1 MSGCEGFAAWL
12 KPVPALADAPIGH
25 AGHLGPDAARV
36 DVVDRYRGL
45 PGRRGRAV
53 GADDV
58 LDVDV
63 IEVAARVRVAVE
75 LTELGPV
82 QVTLRWVVEHDA
94 PRGTPCRRTDRPRC
108 TRPPPR
114 DATTTPEE
122 AAAGARAASS
132 GENRV
137 AARFRSRRQRGVR
150 RPPQNPAR
158 LAPRRRL
165 SRATVSHGLNPAQQ
179 AAVDHDLGPLL
190 VLAGAGSGKTR
201 VVTTRVGRLIQQGV
215 PARAILAMTFTNKAA
230 AEMHERVT
238 SIVGSRI
245 AKDLTVSTFH
255 RFGLKVLG
263 EETRALGLRGTKFA
277 IFDQADCS
285 GVIREILRTV
295 NSGRAYDVGA
305 ILGRISNA
313 KNAFW
318 TAEDW
323 EKHSLSGKADVV
335 DEYDEISCLVYP
347 KYLAA
352 MKSFQAFDFDDLI
365 CEVVNLWRRRPDVL
379 EKWRERY
386 RYIIV
391 DEYQDTNHAQL
402 ELVRLLGGGHRNVCV
417 VGDDDQSIYAWRGA
431 DVRNILDFESHF
443 VGAKVVK
450 LEENY
455 RSKAAILNVAN
466 AVLAKSGARRHGKV
480 LRPTLPGGDP
490 VEVVVCTDPEVEAA
504 FVGDLVR
511 AAVDNGMRPKDFA
524 VLYRSN
530 LQSGPIESALKERQ
544 IPLRMIGGTQFYER
558 KEVKDLVAYL
568 RVAID
573 PHDEMSLRRII
584 NYPSRGIGDVA
595 VTKLG
600 YYATAHDHHLW
611 TAVTHAQAIDDLAPA
626 AVEGCRQLVQ
636 IIEGIRARFARGET
650 GGVVARAVCGDI
662 GLKEDI
668 QAGATSAPAAA
679 RRWANVE
686 GLLGVFQRRD
696 DRGLGDR
703 ASFADFLRI
712 LSLREEG
719 EEEDATDRVTLT
731 TMHGAKGLEWKQVF
745 IVGLEEGLLPH
756 ARTQTERAT
765 DAPPAPASGKRGKA
779 TTSEEDVR
787 ASNEASLAASDAAT
801 SDSIEE
807 ERRLFYV
814 AVTRAREKLYLCRT
828 KTRAMRGKVLPRVPS
843 RFLLDVPPELVTE
856 REQLAVAAPK
866 LDQVKSGA
874 SGVLAALLGNLGG
887 APAGGPPVR
896 RRP

>member
-1 MSGCEGFAAWL
+1 
-12 KPVPALADAPIGH
+12 
-25 AGHLGPDAARV
+25 
-36 DVVDRYRGL
+36 
-45 PGRRGRAV
+45 
-53 GADDV
+53 
-58 LDVDV
+58 
-63 IEVAARVRVAVE
+63 
-75 LTELGPV
+75 
-82 QVTLRWVVEHDA
+82 
-94 PRGTPCRRTDRPRC
+94 
-108 TRPPPR
+108 
-114 DATTTPEE
+114 
-122 AAAGARAASS
+122 
-132 GENRV
+132 
-137 AARFRSRRQRGVR
+137 
-150 RPPQNPAR
+150 
-158 LAPRRRL
+158 
-165 SRATVSHGLNPAQQ
+165 VSHGLNPAQQ
-179 AAVDHDLGPLL
+179 AAVEHDLGPLL

-201 VVTTRVGRLIQQGV
+201 VVTMRVARLIQRGV
-215 PARAILAMTFTNKAA
+215 PARSILAMTFTNKAA
-230 AEMHERVT
+230 AEMHERVA
-238 SIVGSRI
+238 SLVGPKI
-245 AKDLTVSTFH
+245 AKDLEVSTFH

-263 EETRALGLRGTKFA
+263 LETKALGLRGTKFA

-285 GVIREILRTV
+285 GVVREILRTV
-295 NSGRAYDVGA
+295 NSGRAYDIGA
-305 ILGRISNA
+305 ILTRISNA
-313 KNAFW
+313 KNAFLSP
-318 TAEDW
+318 EDW
-323 EKHSLSGKADVV
+323 SRAEREGGKDVV
-335 DEYDEISCLVYP
+335 DEYDEISSIVYP

-352 MKSFQAFDFDDLI
+352 MRSFQAFDFDDLI
-365 CEVVNLWRRRPDVL
+365 CEVVNLWRKRADVL
-379 EKWRERY
+379 QKWRERY
-386 RYIIV
+386 RYLIV

-402 ELVRLLGGGHRNVCV
+402 ELVRLLAGEHRNVCV

-431 DVRNILDFESHF
+431 DVRNILEFEQHF
-443 VGAKVVK
+443 AGAKVVK

-480 LRPTLPGGDP
+480 LRPTLPGGDQ

-504 FVGDLVR
+504 FLGDSMR
-511 AAVDNGMRPKDFA
+511 ASIDAGMRPKDFA

-530 LQSGPIESALKERQ
+530 LQSGPVEAALKERQ

-558 KEVKDLVAYL
+558 KEVKDLIAYL

-584 NYPSRGIGDVA
+584 NYPARGIGDVA

-626 AVEGCRQLVQ
+626 AVEGCRQLVHLV
-636 IIEGIRARFARGET
+636 EGIRARFARGET
-650 GGVVARAVCGDI
+650 GSVVARAVCGDI

-668 QAGATSAPAAA
+668 QAGSTSANAAA

-703 ASFADFLRI
+703 ASFAEFLRLI
-712 LSLREEG
+712 SLREEG
-719 EEEDATDRVTLT
+719 EEDDATDRVTLT
-731 TMHGAKGLEWKQVF
+731 TMHGAKGLEFKIVF

-756 ARTQTERAT
+756 ARTQNERAT
-765 DAPPAPASGKRGKA
+765 DAPATPTSAKRAKGSLGKD
-779 TTSEEDVR
+779 DVR
-787 ASNEASLAASDAAT
+787 AANEAAHAAASSLTVDGAAT

-843 RFLLDVPPELVTE
+843 RFLLDIPPELVTE

-866 LDQVKSGA
+866 LDHVKTGA
-874 SGVLAALLGNLGG
+874 SSVLAALLGNLGG
-887 APAGGPPVR
+887 APGSAPPPR